1 MSLYIDL
8 KFVSLLSPKLDK
20 FHQKSQY
27 LWNFRCPICGDSQK
41 NKLKMRGYVY
51 RRKSDLFFTCHNC
64 NTNLSFGNLLKT
76 LDRSLYREYQMERY
90 KNESAGNVKQPD
102 FSLAKTKPVFEKKTK
117 IDLPTIQSL
126 PEDHAAKKYLIDR
139 KLPRDKFASIYYAN
153 DFKAFVH
160 ELLPDYDKTLID
172 GEKRIVFPFYD
183 EKNTLLGLQGRALM
197 NTKVKYIT
205 IKLGE
210 ENTKVFGLNT
220 VDLSK
225 RVYVVEG
232 PIDSLFLQNSI
243 AMMDA
248 SLYNAVLSVGN
259 HDFVFVYDNE
269 PRNKE
274 IVKHMQRTIEMGKN
288 ICIWPKT
295 VAQKDINEMILA
307 GRTSAE
313 IQHIIDSNTF
323 CDLRAKLE
331 FETWRKS

>member
-1 MSLYIDL
+1 
-8 KFVSLLSPKLDK
+8 
-20 FHQKSQY
+20 
-27 LWNFRCPICGDSQK
+27 
-41 NKLKMRGYVY
+41 
-51 RRKSDLFFTCHNC
+51 
-64 NTNLSFGNLLKT
+64 
-76 LDRSLYREYQMERY
+76 MERY

-160 ELLPDYDKTLID
+160 ELLPDYDKKLID

-183 EKNTLLGLQGRALM
+183 EKNTLLGLQGRALV
-197 NTKVKYIT
+197 NSKIKYIT

-220 VDLSK
+220 VDLNK

-259 HDFVFVYDNE
+259 HDYVFVYDNE

-288 ICIWPKT
+288 VCIWPKSIS
-295 VAQKDINEMILA
+295 QKDINDMILS
-307 GRTSAE
+307 GRSSSD